1 MKKNKMRRSGL
12 IVAMTLCMG
21 LSSVTAFATEVE
33 EPSTEDATITSSD
46 VYALTPE
53 GNLTLVDDVETN
65 SIEDKQFITMQSKNG
80 NYFYLV
86 IDRSGNTEN
95 VYFLNLVDEADLLA
109 LIEDA
114 PQVDI
119 SPSVDTT
126 VTTDP
131 TESGT
136 TTTIPESEG
145 EVEVVN
151 TAMLALIGILGLG
164 GGGTFYYLKFVKPKK
179 NESKPTMNLEDY
191 EFDEDELEEEEEYGF
206 AFDDATEEELEE
218 ELDD

>member
-1 MKKNKMRRSGL
+1 MKKSKVKKLGV
-12 IVAMTLCMG
+12 IVTMILCMG
-21 LSSVTAFATEVE
+21 MSSLTAFATEVE
-33 EPSTEDATITSSD
+33 EPSTEDESVTSSD

-119 SPSVDTT
+119 SPNVDTT
-126 VTTDP
+126 VPTDP

-136 TTTIPESEG
+136 TIMPENEE
-145 EVEVVN
+145 EVEGVN
-151 TAMLALIGILGLG
+151 TVMLALIGILGLG

>member
-1 MKKNKMRRSGL
+1 MKKSKVKKLGV
-12 IVAMTLCMG
+12 IVTMILCMG
-21 LSSVTAFATEVE
+21 MSSLTAFATEVE
-33 EPSTEDATITSSD
+33 EPSTEDEAVTSSD

-119 SPSVDTT
+119 SPNVDTT
-126 VTTDP
+126 VPTDP

-136 TTTIPESEG
+136 TIMPENEE
-145 EVEVVN
+145 EVEGVN
-151 TAMLALIGILGLG
+151 TVMLALIGILGLG